1 MMTLLH
7 IATEEPRKA
16 TGLFSYRV
24 NSQRLLELNV
34 KKKSL
39 GTFAES
45 VRARVNWCG
54 GWGLNPRSP
63 AATGFIKLVH
73 RRRFPKPVS
82 FGQTRTPPQHWA
94 SGVETVVSFIFV

>member
-45 VRARVNWCG
+45 VRAR
-54 GWGLNPRSP
+54 
-63 AATGFIKLVH
+63 A
-73 RRRFPKPVS
+73 
-82 FGQTRTPPQHWA
+82 
-94 SGVETVVSFIFV
+94 